1 MDIQCT
7 EVDICLIEQA
17 SMKDTKTMTLR
28 LYAHSVVTLHA
39 GMHAAN
45 SADQTT
51 HLTNLEPLHVWV
63 DWLYANIIYLLYPQE
78 HAELWSGGIQICRKV
93 STSVLSHSDWGC
105 TLPWDLFLASDCTAF
120 SAKNNGSI
128 YFSSGPF
135 PVLCWLEWPLWSPS
149 IFLWTSPSLQYFH
162 MIR

>member
-51 HLTNLEPLHVWV
+51 HLTNLEPLHV
-63 DWLYANIIYLLYPQE
+63 
-78 HAELWSGGIQICRKV
+78 
-93 STSVLSHSDWGC
+93 
-105 TLPWDLFLASDCTAF
+105 
-120 SAKNNGSI
+120 
-128 YFSSGPF
+128 
-135 PVLCWLEWPLWSPS
+135 
-149 IFLWTSPSLQYFH
+149 
-162 MIR
+162 